1 MALAITVV
9 SDIDEVFNLYETPQQ
24 ALEIAETTKA
34 TGRRLND
41 RRQYALGLIKG
52 ADANAELDALDA
64 AMAEIS
70 EAQALCKDLKYEEGR
85 AAMMNAAVKVHM
97 KQQDMEKAYN
107 LARDVVK
114 LFQKLGYRKGEG
126 VGLVT
131 LANVYTARLN
141 ADQVIKAGQEA
152 LEIFKE
158 IGAQTFLIEAYHVL
172 MDGHL
177 IKEDTFRAAQMVW
190 RAIAVCRQLGNKAKE
205 AMLLLQV
212 ANIESQGNDLTK
224 ASKAANAAH
233 EIFNT
238 LGQQDGIAKSKGVLI
253 DILLKQDK
261 FYEAVQLA
269 KERIE
274 VLFAANDRAGAGKAF
289 MEMSKMGSDKND
301 WRMADGYAQAAMGQ
315 YMEIRDMDNFNLAQE
330 ASNAAKRL
338 RIKSE
343 VSMALKMNAD
353 FRHVPK
359 DCIIEPGLPQRVMAE
374 YQQFIK
380 QS

>member
-158 IGAQTFLIEAYHVL
+158 IGAQNLLDRGLSCA
-172 MDGHL
+172 DGRLSHQRRHIQSSTDGVESDSCL
-177 IKEDTFRAAQMVW
+177 Q
-190 RAIAVCRQLGNKAKE
+190 AI
-205 AMLLLQV
+205 
-212 ANIESQGNDLTK
+212 
-224 ASKAANAAH
+224 
-233 EIFNT
+233 
-238 LGQQDGIAKSKGVLI
+238 GQQSQRGNV
-253 DILLKQDK
+253 
-261 FYEAVQLA
+261 
-269 KERIE
+269 
-274 VLFAANDRAGAGKAF
+274 AA
-289 MEMSKMGSDKND
+289 SS
-301 WRMADGYAQAAMGQ
+301 
-315 YMEIRDMDNFNLAQE
+315 
-330 ASNAAKRL
+330 
-338 RIKSE
+338 
-343 VSMALKMNAD
+343 
-353 FRHVPK
+353 
-359 DCIIEPGLPQRVMAE
+359 CE
-374 YQQFIK
+374 Y
-380 QS
+380 